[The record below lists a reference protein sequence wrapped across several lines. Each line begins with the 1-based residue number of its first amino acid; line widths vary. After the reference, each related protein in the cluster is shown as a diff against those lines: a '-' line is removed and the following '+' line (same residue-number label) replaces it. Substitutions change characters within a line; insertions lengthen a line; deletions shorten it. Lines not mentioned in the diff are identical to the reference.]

1 MQQRNAEVCLE
12 WLPTVSA
19 PSSIACDPI
28 ITKNDT
34 FFVTATCY
42 GQIKQ
47 CCTHFSG
54 GIWVTELQPPIGK
67 IMEIAEKE
75 LMVNKDAK

>member
-54 GIWVTELQPPIGK
+54 GTTAPHRQNNGNSRKGTYGE
-67 IMEIAEKE
+67 
-75 LMVNKDAK
+75 